1 MQQDDVSSIFDQFDA
16 TLRHMF
22 RFYASQDKKELG
34 FNLERSM
41 NSMNMR
47 ELIRFAYQQLIIP
60 SLLQP
65 EDIVQIF
72 RQLIR

>member
-1 MQQDDVSSIFDQFDA
+1 
-16 TLRHMF
+16 
-22 RFYASQDKKELG
+22 
-34 FNLERSM
+34 
-41 NSMNMR
+41 MNMR

-72 RQLIR
+72 RQLIREK